1 MISEFLNENLSVILI
16 LSINLFVT
24 LFYLVIINNDKMK
37 TGFNN
42 MNIVIQK
49 LFVFLFFGPL
59 FISPFLP
66 QPRFTYFHWSITLLG
81 IVITL
86 AGALMIICSFLKI
99 GVIPSI
105 KVKSGL
111 STSGTYGIVRHPIY
125 SGTVITFLGLI
136 VMMRAVLSLSYL
148 PFSVL
153 LYYLMTVYEERD
165 LIKMY
170 GEDYLSYRKAVKRR
184 IIPFAL

>member
-1 MISEFLNENLSVILI
+1 MISEFPNEILSVILV
-16 LSINLFVT
+16 LSINLFIT
-24 LFYLVIINNDKMK
+24 LFYLVIINNEKMK
-37 TGFNN
+37 TDFNN
-42 MNIVIQK
+42 MNIILQK
-49 LFVFLFFGPL
+49 LFVFLFIGPL

-66 QPRFTYFHWSITLLG
+66 QPRFTYFHWSITLVG
-81 IVITL
+81 VVITL
-86 AGALMIICSFLKI
+86 VGALMILCSFFKI
-99 GVIPSI
+99 GMIPSI

-125 SGTVITFLGLI
+125 SGTIIAFLGLI
-136 VMMRAVLSLSYL
+136 VMMRAVLSLAYL

-153 LYYLMTVYEERD
+153 LYYLMTVHEERD

-170 GEDYLSYRKAVKRR
+170 GEDYLSYRKAVRRR